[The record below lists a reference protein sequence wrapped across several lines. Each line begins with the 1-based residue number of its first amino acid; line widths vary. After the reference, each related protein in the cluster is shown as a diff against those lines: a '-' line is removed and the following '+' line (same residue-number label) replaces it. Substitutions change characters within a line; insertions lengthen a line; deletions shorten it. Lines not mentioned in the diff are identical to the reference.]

1 MSARH
6 AVLLKCKHLTS
17 TFGRKKTKKQKKTH
31 AKQTGLETVVVMLHV
46 LFLGR
51 RETMEVLRVTERLGP
66 SCFRLAIKTRY
77 KSC

>member
-17 TFGRKKTKKQKKTH
+17 TFGRKKKKKTP

-66 SCFRLAIKTRY
+66 SCFRLAITTRY